1 MHNRHLVD
9 LVRDQHPLTM
19 PPDGTVAEACAAMH
33 RRRVGAMMV
42 VDKNHHLLGIFT
54 GRDALRCLAE
64 HANPG
69 AMPLHA
75 AMSGNPCTMDA
86 SSSAMDALRL
96 LNDAGIRHLPI
107 VDRGRLVDIVSRYDF
122 RQMEHR
128 RLDEESGFFETMR

>member
-1 MHNRHLVD
+1 ML
-9 LVRDQHPLTM
+9 
-19 PPDGTVAEACAAMH
+19 
-33 RRRVGAMMV
+33 V

-75 AMSGNPCTMDA
+75 VMSANPCTMET

-107 VDRGRLVDIVSRYDF
+107 VDRGKLVGIVSCYDF

>member
-33 RRRVGAMMV
+33 RRRVGAMLV
-42 VDKNHHLLGIFT
+42 VDEKRHLLGIFT

-69 AMPLHA
+69 AMPLRA
-75 AMSGNPCTMDA
+75 VMSANPCTMET
-86 SSSAMDALRL
+86 SGSAMDALRL

-107 VDRGRLVDIVSRYDF
+107 VDQGKLMGIVSRYDF

-128 RLDEESGFFETMR
+128 RLDEESGFFELLR

>member
-1 MHNRHLVD
+1 MPNRHLVD

-19 PPDGTVAEACAAMH
+19 PPDGSVAEACAAMH
-33 RRRVGAMMV
+33 RRRVGAMLV
-42 VDKNHHLLGIFT
+42 VDEAHHLLGIFT

-69 AMPLHA
+69 SMPLRA
-75 AMSGNPCTMDA
+75 VMTANPCTMET
-86 SSSAMDALRL
+86 SSNAMDALRL

-107 VDRGRLVDIVSRYDF
+107 VDHGKLMGIVSRYDF

-128 RLDEESGFFETMR
+128 RLDEESGFFRSLR